1 MSNRH
6 LARTLT
12 MQALYQWDFLG
23 KRGDVDTEEIITY
36 IKEEFAPK
44 FDDHDYV
51 EATFKGV
58 VEQAEEIDGT
68 LNAFAKEWPVET
80 MTLVD
85 RNILRIGVYELLMN
99 TKIPSKVA
107 INEAIEIGKAFGG
120 EASGKFINGVL
131 GAIYKEELKKG
142 NIKEVDK
149 GEQQQSEEGSEPAAA
164 EAPSEA

>member
-12 MQALYQWDFLG
+12 MQSLYQWDFLG
-23 KRGDVDTEEIITY
+23 REGVADIDEIIAY

-51 EATFKGV
+51 ESTFRGI
-58 VEQAEEIDGT
+58 VEHVKEIDEI
-68 LNAFAKEWPVET
+68 LNSFAKEWPVET

-85 RNILRIGVYELLMN
+85 RNVLRIGVYELLMN
-99 TKIPSKVA
+99 KKIPSKVA

-131 GAIYKEELKKG
+131 GAIFKDQIAKG
-142 NIKEVDK
+142 EIKDVDK
-149 GEQQQSEEGSEPAAA
+149 D
-164 EAPSEA
+164 

>member
-23 KRGDVDTEEIITY
+23 REGEADLDKIITY
-36 IKEEFAPK
+36 IKEEFAPN

-51 EATFKGV
+51 ESTFRGV
-58 VEQAEEIDGT
+58 VDKVEDIDGT
-68 LNAFAKEWPVET
+68 LNGFAKDWPVDT

-99 TKIPSKVA
+99 DKIPSKVA

-120 EASGKFINGVL
+120 DASGKFINGVL
-131 GAIYKEELKKG
+131 GAIYKDQLAQGKIKDIDKVEEP
-142 NIKEVDK
+142 ETT
-149 GEQQQSEEGSEPAAA
+149 
-164 EAPSEA
+164 

>member
-1 MSNRH
+1 
-6 LARTLT
+6 

-23 KRGDVDTEEIITY
+23 RDGEPDTNAIITY

-51 EATFKGV
+51 ESTFRGV
-58 VEQAEEIDGT
+58 VEHAEEIDEA
-68 LNAFAKEWPVET
+68 LNSFAKEWPVDT

-99 TKIPSKVA
+99 DKIPSKVA

-131 GAIYKEELKKG
+131 GAIYKDQLKQGKVKEIDQQNEESP
-142 NIKEVDK
+142 EEAEDK
-149 GEQQQSEEGSEPAAA
+149 S
-164 EAPSEA
+164 

>member
-23 KRGDVDTEEIITY
+23 RDGEPDTDKIITY

-51 EATFKGV
+51 ENTFRGV
-58 VEQAEEIDGT
+58 VEHAGEIDET
-68 LNAFAKEWPVET
+68 LNSFAKEWPVDT

-85 RNILRIGVYELLMN
+85 RNILRIGVYELMMN
-99 TKIPSKVA
+99 DKIPSKVA

-131 GAIYKEELKKG
+131 GAIYKDQLKQGKV
-142 NIKEVDK
+142 KEVDQEK
-149 GEQQQSEEGSEPAAA
+149 EEPPE
-164 EAPSEA
+164 EKETE